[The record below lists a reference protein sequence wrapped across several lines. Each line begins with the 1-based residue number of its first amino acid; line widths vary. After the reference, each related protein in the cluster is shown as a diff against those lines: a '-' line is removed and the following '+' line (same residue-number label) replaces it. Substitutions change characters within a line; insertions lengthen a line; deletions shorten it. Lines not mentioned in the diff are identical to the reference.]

1 MGAPGRW
8 RAALDAVFGAL
19 AALQTS
25 PLPLWK
31 EAADE
36 CARLADLQW
45 RFPPRGDSAAEL
57 ANELRTFGD
66 GVPPTGEAA
75 LQTRRYRASTRDAA
89 LAASRLAS
97 LLTPDRCRVSAL
109 LSRVDDKTVG
119 PAFDARRDRYTRVRR
134 VRFLDVD
141 DVDGA
146 PSSTFSGWWR
156 FPLPS
161 PYVSALDA
169 AYDFRVAKGAVERV
183 DASQGLPV
191 IFLDRTPPAP
201 TTNVLQRPS
210 ARLVLWLPADRVA
223 DRAGKG

>member
-66 GVPPTGEAA
+66 GVCIG
-75 LQTRRYRASTRDAA
+75 
-89 LAASRLAS
+89 
-97 LLTPDRCRVSAL
+97 LLL
-109 LSRVDDKTVG
+109 
-119 PAFDARRDRYTRVRR
+119 
-134 VRFLDVD
+134 
-141 DVDGA
+141 
-146 PSSTFSGWWR
+146 
-156 FPLPS
+156 
-161 PYVSALDA
+161 
-169 AYDFRVAKGAVERV
+169 EQ
-183 DASQGLPV
+183 QGLFRCALK
-191 IFLDRTPPAP
+191 I
-201 TTNVLQRPS
+201 
-210 ARLVLWLPADRVA
+210 
-223 DRAGKG
+223 